1 MLHSGLVFNLCI
13 LTNVIIGFELVFIGP
28 EVMTFLL
35 ICKDLK
41 VNMQITMIDAI
52 VLTTAAV
59 LRSQFSLA
67 A

>member
-41 VNMQITMIDAI
+41 VNMQITMIDTI